1 MPNTVRLHRVLAAK
15 PEKVYR
21 AFIEADALAKWLPPN
36 GFACTVHQLDA
47 KVGGAHRMSFRNFT
61 TGNSHS
67 FGGEYVELVPNERLR
82 YTDKFDDP
90 NLPGQLQVTV
100 TLRQVSVGRPIAAW
114 FAAQIHGLLTARAS
128 APAVIPAHRLPP
140 CRSGTSGS
148 ACSARYG

>member
-67 FGGEYVELVPNERLR
+67 FGGEYAELVPNERLR

-100 TLRQVSVGRPIAAW
+100 TLATISLLLSGLTWVTSGRPRPFSAAINRVKT
-114 FAAQIHGLLTARAS
+114 FFPRAAAVT
-128 APAVIPAHRLPP
+128 PAYVK
-140 CRSGTSGS
+140 
-148 ACSARYG
+148 